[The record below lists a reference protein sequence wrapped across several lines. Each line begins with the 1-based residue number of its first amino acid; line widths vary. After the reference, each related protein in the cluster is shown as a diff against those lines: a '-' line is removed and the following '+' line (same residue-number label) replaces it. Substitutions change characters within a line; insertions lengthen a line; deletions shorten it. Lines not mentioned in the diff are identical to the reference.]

1 MLKQIHSEMS
11 GMTIIMDLL
20 VLAACGSMAG
30 FVLLLLLYIAA
41 YVFTARS
48 SRAQGVLML
57 FGHPTPIASFTGVF
71 STLGNFC
78 IIFLVVFYGKPGF
91 FTAVGL
97 LLVQLSL
104 LLVQIIKEHNMA
116 ATPGMFSALFTI
128 LVTLLFFNN
137 YLKTQKYQDRL
148 RKQAI
153 TDRLTGLP
161 NRFACS
167 ELING
172 LVERRER
179 FAVVSIDLNHFKAIN
194 NTMGR
199 ATGNKV
205 LAEIARR
212 WAQAVNTGASGDGW
226 NRARIFPMKP
236 RVASFLPVVEAES
249 SCSRLCASVSVST
262 FR

>member
-1 MLKQIHSEMS
+1 MKRDKTVINHNGAEKLMDRLS
-11 GMTIIMDLL
+11 GKHFP
-20 VLAACGSMAG
+20 SMAG

-128 LVTLLFFNN
+128 LVTLLFYNN
-137 YLKTQKYQDRL
+137 Y
-148 RKQAI
+148 
-153 TDRLTGLP
+153 
-161 NRFACS
+161 
-167 ELING
+167 
-172 LVERRER
+172 
-179 FAVVSIDLNHFKAIN
+179 
-194 NTMGR
+194 
-199 ATGNKV
+199 
-205 LAEIARR
+205 
-212 WAQAVNTGASGDGW
+212 
-226 NRARIFPMKP
+226 
-236 RVASFLPVVEAES
+236 
-249 SCSRLCASVSVST
+249 
-262 FR
+262 